1 MALGGMSSPLNTS
14 SNLLATSMG
23 FYITIYLPV
32 CIYNI
37 QVSVRA
43 LACKDGGVSKPLYET
58 IMGCA
63 QGLDNA

>member
-1 MALGGMSSPLNTS
+1 MLKQMALGGMSSPLEIS

-23 FYITIYLPV
+23 FYITIYLPD

-43 LACKDGGVSKPLYET
+43 LECKDSGVSKPSV
-58 IMGCA
+58 
-63 QGLDNA
+63 

>member
-1 MALGGMSSPLNTS
+1 MLKKMALGGMSSPLDTS
-14 SNLLATSMG
+14 SNLLVTSMG

-43 LACKDGGVSKPLYET
+43 LACKDGSVSKPS
-58 IMGCA
+58 A
-63 QGLDNA
+63 